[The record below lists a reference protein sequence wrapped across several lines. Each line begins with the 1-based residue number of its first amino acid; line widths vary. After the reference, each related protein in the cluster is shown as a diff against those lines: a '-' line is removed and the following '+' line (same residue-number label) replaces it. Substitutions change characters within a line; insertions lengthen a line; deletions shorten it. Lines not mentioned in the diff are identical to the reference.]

1 LRRLII
7 LSAVAITG
15 FAAATTT
22 GLDRGT
28 TASAAPVAAPYKAS
42 GTVTRVIDG
51 DTVEVRLPSGK
62 TERVRILGIDTPE
75 IRPRQC
81 YATEATAATR
91 QFAQGKRVRLLG
103 DRTQATRDS
112 YKRLLAY
119 VGLPGGADLGQKLV
133 AGGFATVYVYNNR
146 PFTRV
151 QAYRNVQ
158 ASAKRK
164 RIGLWASC
172 GTVTSPKPPVTTTP
186 KPPLP
191 PPTTTTTAT
200 TTTTTTTGTTTTA
213 PAPPAPAACH
223 ASYPDFCIPPPP
235 PDKNCSDFSQKNF
248 TVRHDVP
255 TPDPHRLDGN
265 KDGKACES

>member
-1 LRRLII
+1 MRRLII
-7 LSAVAITG
+7 LSAVAIAG
-15 FAAATTT
+15 FAAATTI
-22 GLDRGT
+22 GLDSGS
-28 TASAAPVAAPYKAS
+28 TASAAPVARPYKAS
-42 GTVTRVIDG
+42 ATVTRVIDG
-51 DTVEVRLPSGK
+51 DTVEVRLASGK

-75 IRPRQC
+75 IRPREC
-81 YATEATAATR
+81 YATEATAAAR
-91 QFAQGKRVRLLG
+91 RLAQGKRVRLLG
-103 DRTQATRDS
+103 DRTQASRDS

-133 AGGFATVYVYNNR
+133 AGGFATVYVYNSR

-151 QAYRNVQ
+151 QSYRTAQ
-158 ASAKRK
+158 AGAKTK

-172 GTVTSPKPPVTTTP
+172 GTITSPKPPVTTTP
-186 KPPLP
+186 KPPPP
-191 PPTTTTTAT
+191 PPTTTTNAT
-200 TTTTTTTGTTTTA
+200 TATTTTTGTTTTA
-213 PAPPAPAACH
+213 PAPPPPAGCH

-255 TPDPHRLDGN
+255 NPDPHRLDGN